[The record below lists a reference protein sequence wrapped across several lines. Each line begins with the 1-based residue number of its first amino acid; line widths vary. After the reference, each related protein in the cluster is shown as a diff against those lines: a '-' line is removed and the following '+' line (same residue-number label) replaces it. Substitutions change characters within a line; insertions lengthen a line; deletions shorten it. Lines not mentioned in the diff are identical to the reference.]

1 MGAVTTAAHPDRVL
15 VVGAGLAGLRTLAEL
30 RGAGYTGHLQLIGA
44 EAHPPYD
51 RPPLS
56 KELLSKPAPVWLAED
71 LGHDLA
77 ALADEVHLGVRAS
90 SLRAAVDGVEV
101 ASAEGV
107 TFAADQVVIAT
118 GSHALRPPEWT
129 GAITLHTLD
138 EAEHL
143 RAALSERL
151 EVIVIGAGWIG
162 AEVAGVAA
170 GAGSTVQVLE
180 SGRVPLWRQLGAELG
195 ARTVP
200 WYADAGVHLHTQTAV
215 TAVEHGRVTLA
226 DGRTMT
232 GDLVLCAIGARPDT
246 AWLAGSVPLTERG
259 HVVVDA
265 GGRSSV
271 PRVWAVGDV
280 AERDH
285 PLFGRV
291 PGGHW
296 SAALTDPAVL
306 ARAMLGEELPAA
318 EPAPYLNSSQLGH
331 QLTVYGRITENR
343 ITRGDAAAGPWTELC
358 LEAGRLV
365 GAVIADTPRDVAAV
379 RKLLGR
385 GELPVLDRAAAAD
398 PGVKLTLAVR

>member
-1 MGAVTTAAHPDRVL
+1 M
-15 VVGAGLAGLRTLAEL
+15 VGAGLAGLRTLAEL

-77 ALADEVHLGVRAS
+77 ALADEVHLGVRAT
-90 SLRAAVDGVEV
+90 SLTVSGDGVQVTSADGV
-101 ASAEGV
+101 AFS
-107 TFAADQVVIAT
+107 ADQVVLAT
-118 GSHALRPPEWT
+118 GSHALRPPEWA
-129 GAITLHTLD
+129 GARSLHTLD
-138 EAEHL
+138 DAEQL
-143 RAALSERL
+143 RTALAERL

-180 SGRVPLWRQLGAELG
+180 SGPVPLWRQLGAELG

-200 WYADAGVHLHTQTAV
+200 WYAEAGVHLHTQTAV

-331 QLTVYGRITENR
+331 QLTVYGRITEDR

-358 LEAGRLV
+358 LEGDRLV

-379 RKLLGR
+379 RRLLGR

-398 PGVKLTLAVR
+398 PGVKLSRAVA

>member
-1 MGAVTTAAHPDRVL
+1 M
-15 VVGAGLAGLRTLAEL
+15 VGAGLAGLRTVAEL
-30 RGAGYTGHLQLIGA
+30 RSAGYTGHLQLIGA
-44 EAHPPYD
+44 EVHPPYD

-56 KELLSKPAPVWLAED
+56 KELLSKPAPVWLTED

-77 ALADEVHLGVRAS
+77 VLADEVHLGVRA
-90 SLRAAVDGVEV
+90 AALHQAGDGVQV
-101 ASAEGV
+101 TAADGV
-107 TFAADQVVIAT
+107 TFSADQVVLAT
-118 GSHALRPPEWT
+118 GSHAVRPPEWT
-129 GAITLHTLD
+129 GVVTLHTLD

-143 RAALSERL
+143 RAALAEQR

-170 GAGSTVQVLE
+170 GAGSSVQVLE
-180 SGRVPLWRQLGAELG
+180 SGPVPLWRQLGEELG
-195 ARTVP
+195 RRTMP
-200 WYADAGVHLHTQTAV
+200 WYAEAGVRLHTQTAV
-215 TAVEHGRVTLA
+215 TAVENGTVFLA
-226 DGRTMT
+226 DGRTLT

-265 GGRSSV
+265 GGRAAV
-271 PRVWAVGDV
+271 PGVWAVGDV

-306 ARAMLGEELPAA
+306 ARAMLGQDLPAA

-331 QLTVYGRITENR
+331 DLTVYGRLTEDR
-343 ITRGDAAAGPWTELC
+343 ITRGDAAAPPWTELC
-358 LEAGRLV
+358 LDGDRLT
-365 GAVIADTPRDVAAV
+365 GAVIADAPRDVAAV

-398 PGVKLTLAVR
+398 PGVKLSRAVA